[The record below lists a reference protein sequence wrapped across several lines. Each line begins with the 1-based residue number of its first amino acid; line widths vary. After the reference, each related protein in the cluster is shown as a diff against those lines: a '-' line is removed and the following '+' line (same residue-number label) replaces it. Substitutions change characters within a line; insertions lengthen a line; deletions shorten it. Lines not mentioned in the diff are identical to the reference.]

1 MQKIKI
7 ACIGN
12 YIPRQCG
19 IATFTRDFIDSIT
32 NKKKDK
38 NIHVDAFVVAINDHD
53 QTYDYPEIVEYTIRQ
68 DYQID
73 YIKAA
78 HFINYSDADICILQ
92 HEFGIFGG
100 ENGIYILSLI
110 HRLKIPL
117 IVTFHTV
124 LKNPSYTQK
133 EIVRGISK
141 KTEKIVVMSKLAIDF
156 LTKIYNVPREKLAII
171 EHGVPDLNFIRSEQY
186 KKKFHLEDKKSLFT
200 FGLLSK
206 NKGIETVIQ
215 ALPKV
220 VEKHPEVIYIILG
233 KTHPNVLRESGE
245 EYRNYLQLLV
255 EKNNLRK
262 YVYFNNHFV
271 SNKELFS
278 YLSAIDIYITPYLN
292 EGQITSGTLSY
303 AVGAGAAVIS
313 TPYWHAQELLADG
326 RGKLFNFGSS
336 DELADILNELLD
348 KPSELLELRKKAY
361 CYGQKNIWSEIGT
374 KYLKL
379 ISTAIRSYTKIIIQK
394 EAIIDPLVLPP
405 YCLIHI
411 ERLTDNTGIFQH
423 ANYIVPN
430 LKDGYCLD
438 DNARALLMVSMAY
451 REKRDPVALKLLQV
465 YLGFIHYMQNE
476 NGTFRNFLSFNRDF
490 LDEIGSEDSFGRT
503 IWALGYLIRF
513 AHNEAYFLIAK
524 EMFDLA
530 SPNFEKLQSI
540 RGIAN
545 TLGGLY
551 HYLKRFPDDEGLQQV
566 LKKITNMIINSYL
579 NNKDKKWHWF
589 EPILAYDNGIIPLS
603 LFYAYKITGDKK
615 TLGIAQESM
624 KFLEKVVIK
633 NGYLSLVGADNWFK
647 KGEERSQYPQ
657 QPIDAIGMVLMFYQA
672 YNVTKDKNYLKKMF
686 RSYMWFLGDNDL
698 RISLYDF
705 ATCGC
710 CDGLESCGVNRNQGA
725 ESNIAY
731 KIALLT
737 VLSAHE
743 HEIRGH

>member
-12 YIPRQCG
+12 YVPRQCG
-19 IATFTRDFIDSIT
+19 IATFTRDLIDSII
-32 NKKKDK
+32 NKERDE
-38 NIHVDAFVVAINDHD
+38 NIHTDAFVVALNDHD
-53 QTYDYPEIVEYTIRQ
+53 LTYDYPEIVKYTIRQ
-68 DYQID
+68 DNQVD

-78 HFINYSDADICILQ
+78 HFINYSDADICILE

-100 ENGIYILSLI
+100 ENGVYILSLI

-124 LKNPSYTQK
+124 VKNPSYTQK
-133 EIVRGISK
+133 AIVRGISK
-141 KTEKIVVMSKLAIDF
+141 KAEKIVVMSKLAIDF
-156 LTKIYNVPREKLAII
+156 LTKIYNVPKEKLAII
-171 EHGVPDLNFIRSEQY
+171 EHGVPDLNFIRSDQY
-186 KKKFHLEDKKSLFT
+186 KRKFHLEDKKSLFT
-200 FGLLSK
+200 FGLLSR

-220 VEKHPEVIYIILG
+220 VEKHPEIIYIILG
-233 KTHPNVLRESGE
+233 KTHPNVLKESGE
-245 EYRNYLQLLV
+245 EYRNYLKVLV

-292 EGQITSGTLSY
+292 EEQITSGTLAY

-313 TPYWHAQELLADG
+313 TPYWHAKELLTEG
-326 RGKLFNFGSS
+326 RGRLFNFGNS
-336 DELADILNELLD
+336 DELADILNELLE

-361 CYGQKNIWSEIGT
+361 NYGRKSIWTEIGAQ
-374 KYLKL
+374 YIELM
-379 ISTAIRSYTKIIIQK
+379 STAIKSYAKISAPQDV
-394 EAIIDPLVLPP
+394 IIDPLVLPP
-405 YCLIHI
+405 YNLIHF
-411 ERLTDNTGIFQH
+411 ERLTDETGIFQH

-451 REKRDPVALKLLQV
+451 REKKDPLALKLLQV

-476 NGTFRNFLSFNRDF
+476 NGSFRNFLSFNRNF

-513 AHNEAYFLIAK
+513 APNEAYFLLAK

-530 SPNFEKLQSI
+530 YPNFEKLQSI

-545 TLGGLY
+545 TIGGLY
-551 HYLKRFPDDEGLQQV
+551 HYLKHFPDDEGVHQV
-566 LKKITNMIINSYL
+566 LKRITNKIINNYMS
-579 NNKDKKWHWF
+579 NRDKEWHWF
-589 EPILAYDNGIIPLS
+589 EPILAYDNGIIPMS
-603 LFYAYKITGDKK
+603 LLYAYKITGNKK
-615 TLGIAQESM
+615 ILKIAKESM
-624 KFLEKVVIK
+624 KFLEKVIMM
-633 NGYLSLVGADNWFK
+633 NGYPSLVGSDNWFK
-647 KGEERSQYPQ
+647 KGEERSQYAQ
-657 QPIDAIGMVLMFYQA
+657 QPVDAMGMVLMFYQA

-686 RSYMWFLGDNDL
+686 TSYMWFLGDNDM
-698 RISLYDF
+698 RIPLYDF
-705 ATCGC
+705 ATRGC
-710 CDGLESCGVNRNQGA
+710 CDGLESYGVNRNQGA

-731 KIALLT
+731 KIAHLT

-743 HEIRGH
+743 HEIREH